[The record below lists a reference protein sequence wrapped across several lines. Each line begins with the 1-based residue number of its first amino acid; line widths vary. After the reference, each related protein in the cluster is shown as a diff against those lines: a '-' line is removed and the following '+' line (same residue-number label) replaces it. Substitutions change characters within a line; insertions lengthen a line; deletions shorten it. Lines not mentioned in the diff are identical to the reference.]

1 MPAILVV
8 DDDPDMRALVA
19 KHLAGAGYDVFLAEG
34 AQAALESVRQRT
46 PDLIV
51 MDINMPDMSGNE
63 LAEAL
68 DEDAAVPRI
77 PVIYLT
83 GLRPDAELGAR
94 TLGYPVLTK
103 PLVAKDLLALVK
115 QQLPR
120 SAKPQ

>member
-8 DDDPDMRALVA
+8 DDDPDMRSLVA
-19 KHLAGAGYDVFLAEG
+19 KHLTGAGYEVSLADG
-34 AQAALESVRQRT
+34 APAALESIRHRA

-68 DEDAAVPRI
+68 DEDASVPRM

-103 PLVAKDLLALVK
+103 PLVAKDLLALVA
-115 QQLPR
+115 QQLHL
-120 SAKPQ
+120 K